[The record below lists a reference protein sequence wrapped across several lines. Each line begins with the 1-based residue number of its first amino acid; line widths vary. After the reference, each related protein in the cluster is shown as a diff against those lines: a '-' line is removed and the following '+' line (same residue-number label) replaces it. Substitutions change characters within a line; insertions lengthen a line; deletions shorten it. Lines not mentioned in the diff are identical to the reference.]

1 MEERFW
7 QDRWKKNQIG
17 FHKAEANPLLV
28 RNFAS
33 LEVSAGATVFVP
45 LCGKSRDVSW
55 LLGQGYSVAG
65 AELSRIAV
73 DQLFVDLGVAPRTT
87 DLGALTRFEA
97 EGILIFQGSIFDL
110 TREALGQVDAVYDRA
125 ALVALPVEMRSRYA
139 AHVMELTGC
148 APQLL
153 VCFEYE
159 QACMDG
165 PPFSVQEEEV
175 LQRYERTYAVRLL
188 ERAQGEMLK
197 GICPSMDAVW
207 ALEAK

>member
-33 LEVSAGATVFVP
+33 LEVKVGATVFVP
-45 LCGKSRDVSW
+45 LCGKSRDLPW

-87 DLGALTRFEA
+87 ELGALTLFEA

-110 TREALGQVDAVYDRA
+110 TREALGHVDAVYDRA

-188 ERAQGEMLK
+188 ERTQGEMLQ
-197 GICPSMDAVW
+197 GVCPSMDAVW